1 MDRDIRRVTTSSG
14 SGYGG
19 EYLPL
24 EDMAHTISRR
34 DSALRLAAYRLAA
47 STERPTS
54 YPAGPGADPPR
65 RSAGSIRF
73 SPYLAIV
80 PVLLGLTMLAISGG
94 CSAARL
100 GLALQQRAAFGAP
113 RGEIP
118 ALCR

>member
-1 MDRDIRRVTTSSG
+1 MESPRSVASS
-14 SGYGG
+14 SMAGYGEG
-19 EYLPL
+19 KQPQT
-24 EDMAHTISRR
+24 DMAHTISRR
-34 DSALRLAAYRLAA
+34 DSVLRLAAYRLAA
-47 STERPTS
+47 SIERPTS
-54 YPAGPGADPPR
+54 YPARPSADPPR

-100 GLALQQRAAFGAP
+100 GLALQQRAAFEAVPKG
-113 RGEIP
+113 GLP